1 MTVGATLVVASAVA
15 CVTSYGFVR
24 HTRPNTASVTIGRQV
39 QLTVATSATASGL
52 YPGKVTT
59 AHISINNPNGFAVVV
74 TQLSAGSSPS
84 FTNTSN
90 GLTCAAGV
98 VTTDAASAAT
108 GLAQV
113 GTTTTTT
120 RIAAGASGAYSV
132 TVRMAATQVGNG
144 CAGTSFTIPIRATA
158 LAVS

>member
-15 CVTSYGFVR
+15 CVASYGFVR
-24 HTRPNTASVTIGRQV
+24 HTQPNTARVTIGRQV
-39 QLTVATSATASGL
+39 QLTVATSATAGGL
-52 YPGKVTT
+52 YPGKV
-59 AHISINNPNGFAVVV
+59 AAARISVNNPNGFAVVV

-90 GLTCAAGV
+90 GLTCVAGV

-113 GTTTTTT
+113 GTTTT

-144 CAGTSFTIPIRATA
+144 CAGTSFTIPIHAAA
-158 LAVS
+158 LAVP